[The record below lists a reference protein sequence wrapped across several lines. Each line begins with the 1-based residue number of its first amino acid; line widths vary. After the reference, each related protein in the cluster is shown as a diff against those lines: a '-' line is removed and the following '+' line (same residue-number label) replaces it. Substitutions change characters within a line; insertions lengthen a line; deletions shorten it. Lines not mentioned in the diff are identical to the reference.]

1 MKKSYRW
8 VWIDPIIITFTGV
21 MSCLSVFFSLFDGKG
36 NLQHW
41 CARTWARFVIRIS
54 NVHLTVE
61 GIEHIPTD
69 GQPCIFACNHQS
81 FFDIWVLLAAL
92 PVQFRFAA
100 KESLFRVPFLGW
112 HLKRSGNIPIH
123 RGNPRKALRS
133 IRDAGRKIDSG
144 ISVVIFPEGSR
155 SDDGIIR
162 PFKKGV
168 FLLAAYSTAQVVP
181 ITIIGSGHCLSK
193 SSIKIQPGSIRM
205 VVSPPLDTRE
215 TDARNIDDLITR
227 VRREIVT
234 NFTESSR
241 TTSG

>member
-8 VWIDPIIITFTGV
+8 VWIDPIIITFTGL

-69 GQPCIFACNHQS
+69 GHPCIFACNHQS

-100 KESLFRVPFLGW
+100 K
-112 HLKRSGNIPIH
+112 H
-123 RGNPRKALRS
+123 
-133 IRDAGRKIDSG
+133 
-144 ISVVIFPEGSR
+144 
-155 SDDGIIR
+155 
-162 PFKKGV
+162 
-168 FLLAAYSTAQVVP
+168 
-181 ITIIGSGHCLSK
+181 SK
-193 SSIKIQPGSIRM
+193 S
-205 VVSPPLDTRE
+205 
-215 TDARNIDDLITR
+215 LI
-227 VRREIVT
+227 
-234 NFTESSR
+234 
-241 TTSG
+241 